1 MMPIPRNHYTRT
13 KTGIT
18 IGCAYIPHLPPEID
32 EHTTTI
38 QQALLNTYSCPRKAK
53 WGSYLYVAAVLA
65 VFAACYLFNQ
75 PTVAAQ

>member
-1 MMPIPRNHYTRT
+1 MMPRKHYTRT

-53 WGSYLYVAAVLA
+53 WGNYLYVAVVLA
-65 VFAACYLFNQ
+65 VFAACYLSIQ

>member
-1 MMPIPRNHYTRT
+1 MMPRKHYTRT

-65 VFAACYLFNQ
+65 VFVACYLLNQ